1 MMTLIKVAFVACQAA
16 QRFSYLPRSA
26 ALSPSAEGEH
36 AAPLCSARLQVRTL
50 ILNMQ
55 THVIPVFIDVRE
67 QAQEAEKLF
76 IAVIYDLMSL
86 FMGKCLI
93 IPYF

>member
-26 ALSPSAEGEH
+26 ALSPSAVGEY

-50 ILNMQ
+50 ILN
-55 THVIPVFIDVRE
+55 VLFLGVRE
-67 QAQEAEKLF
+67 QASEAEKVF
-76 IAVIYDLMSL
+76 ILIIYDLVSL
-86 FMGKCLI
+86 IYG
-93 IPYF
+93 